1 MEDLGSHLRRQ
12 AATSECSASPSAFR
26 WQWEVHR
33 DGQLLLDHQGE
44 EDREGSPNLE
54 GLGWAH
60 VRGGRD
66 RIGLQHVDRD
76 AVDLL
81 EPRNGQM
88 AEFYALG
95 HMQLFSRPNPAFEA
109 V

>member
-1 MEDLGSHLRRQ
+1 M
-12 AATSECSASPSAFR
+12 ECSASLSVFR

-33 DGQLLLDHQGE
+33 DGQLLLDLQGE

-66 RIGLQHVDRD
+66 RIVLQHVDHD
-76 AVDLL
+76 AMDLL
-81 EPRNGQM
+81 EPRNDQM
-88 AEFYALG
+88 AEFYALE
-95 HMQLFSRPNPAFEA
+95 HMQLFSRPNPASEA